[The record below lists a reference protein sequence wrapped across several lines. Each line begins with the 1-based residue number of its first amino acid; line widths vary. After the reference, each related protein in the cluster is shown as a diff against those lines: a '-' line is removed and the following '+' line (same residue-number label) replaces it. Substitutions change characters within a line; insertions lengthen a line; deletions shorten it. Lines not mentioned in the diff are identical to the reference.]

1 MAQVQVTVSIDS
13 QMQQRIDRYCALSGL
28 ARKAAF
34 DDMMSRWYQLF
45 LVPEIEFLEKE
56 ERRRKAREGFNTI
69 RARAERG
76 EFPEL
81 TMEEIN
87 EEIAKALVDYRQH
100 EESSNHPKGMRY
112 E

>member
-1 MAQVQVTVSIDS
+1 MTVSIDS
-13 QMQQRIDRYCALSGL
+13 QMQQQIYRYCALSGL
-28 ARKAAF
+28 TRKAAF

-56 ERRRKAREGFNTI
+56 ERRRKAREGFNAI

-81 TMEEIN
+81 TMEEID
-87 EEIAKALVDYRQH
+87 EEIAKARADYRQQ
-100 EESSNHPKGMRY
+100 ENLQ
-112 E
+112 